1 MAIPATTTEPRLRH
15 EEKHQVNLRE
25 ALVLSRRLEKL
36 FPRDPHAGPEGS
48 YQVVS
53 LYYDDPYDTAL
64 RQKLDGMNRRE
75 KFRLRYYGKEPAFFK
90 LEKKYKVKG
99 LCGKGSCRLSR
110 EEGERLLRRDF
121 AFLLEKEE
129 PLAREF
135 YAKLRRGL
143 APKTVVRYTGV
154 LRQAAPGAGPQNGG
168 ALYPGGLSLRPGE
181 CAGHLGRGHPGRRA
195 GAVPHPPKAAAC
207 PGGLGRGG
215 SEIRRLSAGDCQA
228 GGAGPQ
234 PAGDGLL
241 QVRPVP
247 PL

>member
-36 FPRDPHAGPEGS
+36 FPRDPHAGPEGF

-64 RQKLDGMNRRE
+64 RQKLDGVNRRE
-75 KFRLRYYGKEPAFFK
+75 KFRLRYYGEEPAFFK

-99 LCGKGSCRLSR
+99 LCGKGTCRLSR
-110 EEGERLLRRDF
+110 EEGERLLRGDF

-129 PLAREF
+129 SLAREF

-143 APKTVVRYTGV
+143 APKTVVRYTREAF
-154 LRQAAPGAGPQNGG
+154 LYAPGNVRVTLDGDIWAGAPERFLIPQKLLP
-168 ALYPGGLSLRPGE
+168 ALGGLAMVEVKYDAFLPEIVKLAVQVPNRQGTACSKYAL
-181 CAGHLGRGHPGRRA
+181 CRRY
-195 GAVPHPPKAAAC
+195 
-207 PGGLGRGG
+207 
-215 SEIRRLSAGDCQA
+215 D
-228 GGAGPQ
+228 
-234 PAGDGLL
+234 
-241 QVRPVP
+241 
-247 PL
+247 

>member
-1 MAIPATTTEPRLRH
+1 MEGTAAMAIPATTTEPRLRH

-64 RQKLDGMNRRE
+64 RQKLDGVNRRE

-99 LCGKGSCRLSR
+99 LCGKRSCRLSR
-110 EEGERLLRRDF
+110 EEGERLLRGDF

-129 PLAREF
+129 SLAREF

-143 APKTVVRYTGV
+143 APKTVVRYTREAF
-154 LRQAAPGAGPQNGG
+154 LYAPGNVRVTLDGDI
-168 ALYPGGLSLRPGE
+168 
-181 CAGHLGRGHPGRRA
+181 RA
-195 GAVPHPPKAAAC
+195 GAPERFLIPQKLLPAL
-207 PGGLGRGG
+207 GGLAVVEVKYDAFLP
-215 SEIRRLSAGDCQA
+215 EIVKLAVQVPNRQGTACSKYALCRRYD
-228 GGAGPQ
+228 
-234 PAGDGLL
+234 
-241 QVRPVP
+241 
-247 PL
+247 

>member
-36 FPRDPHAGPEGS
+36 FPRDPHAGPEGF

-64 RQKLDGMNRRE
+64 RQKLDGVNRRE
-75 KFRLRYYGKEPAFFK
+75 KFRLRYYGEEPAFFK

-110 EEGERLLRRDF
+110 EEGERLLRGDF

-129 PLAREF
+129 SLAREF

-143 APKTVVRYTGV
+143 APKTVVRYTREAF
-154 LRQAAPGAGPQNGG
+154 LYAPGNVRVTLDGDI
-168 ALYPGGLSLRPGE
+168 
-181 CAGHLGRGHPGRRA
+181 RA
-195 GAVPHPPKAAAC
+195 GAPERFLIPQKLLPAL
-207 PGGLGRGG
+207 GGLAVVEVKYDAFLP
-215 SEIRRLSAGDCQA
+215 EIVKLAVQVPNRQGTACSKYALCRRYD
-228 GGAGPQ
+228 
-234 PAGDGLL
+234 
-241 QVRPVP
+241 
-247 PL
+247 

>member
-1 MAIPATTTEPRLRH
+1 MEETAAMAIPATTTEPRLRH

-64 RQKLDGMNRRE
+64 RQKLDGVDRRE
-75 KFRLRYYGKEPAFFK
+75 KFRLRYYGEEPAFFK

-143 APKTVVRYTGV
+143 APKTVVRYTREAF
-154 LRQAAPGAGPQNGG
+154 LYAPGNVRVTLDGDIRAGTPERFLIPQKLLP
-168 ALYPGGLSLRPGE
+168 ALGGLVVVEVKYDAFLPEIVKLAVQVPNRQGTACSKYAL
-181 CAGHLGRGHPGRRA
+181 CRRY
-195 GAVPHPPKAAAC
+195 
-207 PGGLGRGG
+207 
-215 SEIRRLSAGDCQA
+215 D
-228 GGAGPQ
+228 
-234 PAGDGLL
+234 
-241 QVRPVP
+241 
-247 PL
+247 

>member
-1 MAIPATTTEPRLRH
+1 MEGTAAMAIPATTTEPRLRH

-64 RQKLDGMNRRE
+64 RQKLDGVNRRE

-99 LCGKGSCRLSR
+99 LCGKRSCRLSR

-129 PLAREF
+129 SLAREF

-143 APKTVVRYTGV
+143 APKTVVRYTREAF
-154 LRQAAPGAGPQNGG
+154 LYAPGNVRVTLDGDI
-168 ALYPGGLSLRPGE
+168 
-181 CAGHLGRGHPGRRA
+181 RA
-195 GAVPHPPKAAAC
+195 GAPERFLIPQKLLPAL
-207 PGGLGRGG
+207 GGLAVVEVKYDAFLP
-215 SEIRRLSAGDCQA
+215 EIVKLAAQVPNRQGTACSKYALCRRYD
-228 GGAGPQ
+228 
-234 PAGDGLL
+234 
-241 QVRPVP
+241 
-247 PL
+247 

>member
-1 MAIPATTTEPRLRH
+1 MEETAAMAIPATTTEPRLRH

-64 RQKLDGMNRRE
+64 RQKLDGVNRRE
-75 KFRLRYYGKEPAFFK
+75 KFRLRYYGEKPAFFK

-110 EEGERLLRRDF
+110 EEGERLLRGDF
-121 AFLLEKEE
+121 AFLLEKKES
-129 PLAREF
+129 LAREF

-143 APKTVVRYTGV
+143 APKTVVRYTREAF
-154 LRQAAPGAGPQNGG
+154 LYAPGNVRVTLDGDIRAGTPERFLIPQKLLP
-168 ALYPGGLSLRPGE
+168 ALGGLAVVEVKYDAFLPE
-181 CAGHLGRGHPGRRA
+181 IVKLAGQVPNRQGTACSKYALCRRY
-195 GAVPHPPKAAAC
+195 
-207 PGGLGRGG
+207 
-215 SEIRRLSAGDCQA
+215 D
-228 GGAGPQ
+228 
-234 PAGDGLL
+234 
-241 QVRPVP
+241 
-247 PL
+247 

>member
-1 MAIPATTTEPRLRH
+1 MEETAAMAIPATTTEPRLRH

-64 RQKLDGMNRRE
+64 RQKLDGVNRRE
-75 KFRLRYYGKEPAFFK
+75 KFRLRYYGKEAAFFK

-135 YAKLRRGL
+135 YTKLRRGL
-143 APKTVVRYTGV
+143 APKTVVRYTREAF
-154 LRQAAPGAGPQNGG
+154 LYAPGNVRVTLDGDI
-168 ALYPGGLSLRPGE
+168 
-181 CAGHLGRGHPGRRA
+181 RA
-195 GAVPHPPKAAAC
+195 GAPEQFLIPKKLLPAL
-207 PGGLGRGG
+207 GGLAVVEVKYDAFLP
-215 SEIRRLSAGDCQA
+215 EIVKLAVQVPNRQGTACSKYALCRRYD
-228 GGAGPQ
+228 
-234 PAGDGLL
+234 
-241 QVRPVP
+241 
-247 PL
+247 

>member
-1 MAIPATTTEPRLRH
+1 MEETAAMAIPDTTTEPRLRH

-64 RQKLDGMNRRE
+64 RQKLDGVNRRE

-110 EEGERLLRRDF
+110 EEGERLLRKDF

-143 APKTVVRYTGV
+143 APKTVVRYTREAF
-154 LRQAAPGAGPQNGG
+154 LYAPGNVRVTLDGDI
-168 ALYPGGLSLRPGE
+168 
-181 CAGHLGRGHPGRRA
+181 RA
-195 GAVPHPPKAAAC
+195 GAPERFLIPQKLLPAL
-207 PGGLGRGG
+207 GGLAVVEVKYDAFLP
-215 SEIRRLSAGDCQA
+215 EIVKLAVQVPNRQGTACSKYALCRRYD
-228 GGAGPQ
+228 
-234 PAGDGLL
+234 
-241 QVRPVP
+241 
-247 PL
+247 

>member
-1 MAIPATTTEPRLRH
+1 MEGTAAMAIPATTTEPRLRH

-64 RQKLDGMNRRE
+64 RQKLDGVDRRE

-110 EEGERLLRRDF
+110 EEGERLLRGDS

-129 PLAREF
+129 SLAREF

-143 APKTVVRYTGV
+143 APKTVVRYTREAF
-154 LRQAAPGAGPQNGG
+154 LYAPGNVRVTLDGDI
-168 ALYPGGLSLRPGE
+168 
-181 CAGHLGRGHPGRRA
+181 RA
-195 GAVPHPPKAAAC
+195 GAPERFLIPQKLLPAL
-207 PGGLGRGG
+207 GGLAVVEVKYDAFLP
-215 SEIRRLSAGDCQA
+215 EIVKLAVQVPNRQGTACSKYALCRRYD
-228 GGAGPQ
+228 
-234 PAGDGLL
+234 
-241 QVRPVP
+241 
-247 PL
+247 

>member
-1 MAIPATTTEPRLRH
+1 MEGTAAMAIPATTTEPRLRH

-25 ALVLSRRLEKL
+25 ALVLSQRLEKL

-64 RQKLDGMNRRE
+64 RQKLDGVDRRE

-110 EEGERLLRRDF
+110 EEGERLLREDF

-143 APKTVVRYTGV
+143 APKTVVRYTREAF
-154 LRQAAPGAGPQNGG
+154 LYAPGNVRVTLDGDI
-168 ALYPGGLSLRPGE
+168 
-181 CAGHLGRGHPGRRA
+181 RA
-195 GAVPHPPKAAAC
+195 GAPERFLIPQKLLPAL
-207 PGGLGRGG
+207 GGLAVVEVKYDAFLP
-215 SEIRRLSAGDCQA
+215 EIVKLAVQVPNRQGTACSKYALCRRYD
-228 GGAGPQ
+228 
-234 PAGDGLL
+234 
-241 QVRPVP
+241 
-247 PL
+247 

>member
-1 MAIPATTTEPRLRH
+1 MEETAAMAIPATMTEPRLRH

-64 RQKLDGMNRRE
+64 RQKLDGVNRRE

-99 LCGKGSCRLSR
+99 LCGKGLCRLSR

-143 APKTVVRYTGV
+143 APKTVVRYTREAF
-154 LRQAAPGAGPQNGG
+154 LYAPGNVRVTLDGDI
-168 ALYPGGLSLRPGE
+168 
-181 CAGHLGRGHPGRRA
+181 RA
-195 GAVPHPPKAAAC
+195 GAPERFLIPQKLLPAL
-207 PGGLGRGG
+207 GGLAVVEVKYDAFLP
-215 SEIRRLSAGDCQA
+215 EIVKLAVQVPNRQGTACSKYALCRRYD
-228 GGAGPQ
+228 
-234 PAGDGLL
+234 
-241 QVRPVP
+241 
-247 PL
+247 

>member
-1 MAIPATTTEPRLRH
+1 MEGTAAMAIPATTTEPRLRH

-64 RQKLDGMNRRE
+64 RQKLDGVNRRE

-99 LCGKGSCRLSR
+99 LCGKRSCRLSR

-129 PLAREF
+129 SLAREF

-143 APKTVVRYTGV
+143 APKTVVRYTREAF
-154 LRQAAPGAGPQNGG
+154 LYAPGNVRVTLDGDI
-168 ALYPGGLSLRPGE
+168 
-181 CAGHLGRGHPGRRA
+181 RA
-195 GAVPHPPKAAAC
+195 GAPERFLIPQKLLPAL
-207 PGGLGRGG
+207 GGLAVVEVKYDAFLP
-215 SEIRRLSAGDCQA
+215 EIVKLAVQVPNRQGTACSKYALCRRYD
-228 GGAGPQ
+228 
-234 PAGDGLL
+234 
-241 QVRPVP
+241 
-247 PL
+247 

>member
-1 MAIPATTTEPRLRH
+1 MEGTAAMAIPATTTEPRLRH

-36 FPRDPHAGPEGS
+36 FPRDPHAGPEGN

-64 RQKLDGMNRRE
+64 RQKLDGVNRRE

-143 APKTVVRYTGV
+143 APKTVVRYTREAF
-154 LRQAAPGAGPQNGG
+154 LYAPGNVRVTLDGDI
-168 ALYPGGLSLRPGE
+168 
-181 CAGHLGRGHPGRRA
+181 RA
-195 GAVPHPPKAAAC
+195 GAPERFLIPKKLLPAL
-207 PGGLGRGG
+207 GGLAVVEVKYDAFLP
-215 SEIRRLSAGDCQA
+215 EIVKLAVQVPNRQGTACSKYALCRRYD
-228 GGAGPQ
+228 
-234 PAGDGLL
+234 
-241 QVRPVP
+241 
-247 PL
+247 

>member
-1 MAIPATTTEPRLRH
+1 MEGTAAMAIPATTTEPRLRH

-64 RQKLDGMNRRE
+64 RQKLDGVNRRE
-75 KFRLRYYGKEPAFFK
+75 KFRLRYYGEEPAFFK

-99 LCGKGSCRLSR
+99 LCGKGACGLSR
-110 EEGERLLRRDF
+110 EEGERLLRGDF

-143 APKTVVRYTGV
+143 APKTVVRYTREAF
-154 LRQAAPGAGPQNGG
+154 LYAPGNVRVTLDGDI
-168 ALYPGGLSLRPGE
+168 
-181 CAGHLGRGHPGRRA
+181 RA
-195 GAVPHPPKAAAC
+195 GAPERFLIPQKLLPAL
-207 PGGLGRGG
+207 GGLVVVEVKYDAFLP
-215 SEIRRLSAGDCQA
+215 EIVKLAVQVPNRQGTACSKYALCRRYD
-228 GGAGPQ
+228 
-234 PAGDGLL
+234 
-241 QVRPVP
+241 
-247 PL
+247 

>member
-64 RQKLDGMNRRE
+64 RQKLDGVNRRE
-75 KFRLRYYGKEPAFFK
+75 KFRLRYYGEEPAFFK

-143 APKTVVRYTGV
+143 APKTVVRYTREAF
-154 LRQAAPGAGPQNGG
+154 LYAPGNVRVTLDGDI
-168 ALYPGGLSLRPGE
+168 
-181 CAGHLGRGHPGRRA
+181 RA
-195 GAVPHPPKAAAC
+195 GAPERFLIPQKLLPAL
-207 PGGLGRGG
+207 GGLVVVEVKYDAFLP
-215 SEIRRLSAGDCQA
+215 EIVKLAAQVPNRQGTACSKYALCRRYD
-228 GGAGPQ
+228 
-234 PAGDGLL
+234 
-241 QVRPVP
+241 
-247 PL
+247 

>member
-64 RQKLDGMNRRE
+64 RQKLDGVNRRE
-75 KFRLRYYGKEPAFFK
+75 KFRLRYYGEEPAFFK

-110 EEGERLLRRDF
+110 EEGERLLRGDS

-129 PLAREF
+129 SLAREF

-143 APKTVVRYTGV
+143 APKTVVRYTREAF
-154 LRQAAPGAGPQNGG
+154 LYAPGNVRVTLDGDI
-168 ALYPGGLSLRPGE
+168 
-181 CAGHLGRGHPGRRA
+181 RA
-195 GAVPHPPKAAAC
+195 GAPERFLIPQKLLPAL
-207 PGGLGRGG
+207 GGLAVVEVKYDDFLP
-215 SEIRRLSAGDCQA
+215 EIVKLAVQVPNRQGTACSKYALCRRYD
-228 GGAGPQ
+228 
-234 PAGDGLL
+234 
-241 QVRPVP
+241 
-247 PL
+247 

>member
-64 RQKLDGMNRRE
+64 RQKLDGVNRRE

-99 LCGKGSCRLSR
+99 LCGKRSCRLSR

-143 APKTVVRYTGV
+143 APKTVVRYTREAF
-154 LRQAAPGAGPQNGG
+154 LYAPGNVRVTLDGDI
-168 ALYPGGLSLRPGE
+168 
-181 CAGHLGRGHPGRRA
+181 RA
-195 GAVPHPPKAAAC
+195 GAPERFLIPQKLLPAL
-207 PGGLGRGG
+207 GGLAVVEVKYDAFLP
-215 SEIRRLSAGDCQA
+215 EIVKLAVQVPNRQGTACSKYALCRRYD
-228 GGAGPQ
+228 
-234 PAGDGLL
+234 
-241 QVRPVP
+241 
-247 PL
+247 

>member
-1 MAIPATTTEPRLRH
+1 MEGTAAMAIPATTTEPRLRH

-36 FPRDPHAGPEGS
+36 FPRDPHAGPEGR

-64 RQKLDGMNRRE
+64 RQKLDGVDRRE
-75 KFRLRYYGKEPAFFK
+75 KFRLRYYGEKPAFFK

-99 LCGKGSCRLSR
+99 LCGKGACRLSR
-110 EEGERLLRRDF
+110 EEGERLLRGDS

-143 APKTVVRYTGV
+143 ASKTVVRYTREAF
-154 LRQAAPGAGPQNGG
+154 LYAPGNVRVTLDGDI
-168 ALYPGGLSLRPGE
+168 
-181 CAGHLGRGHPGRRA
+181 RA
-195 GAVPHPPKAAAC
+195 GAPERFLIPQKLRPAL
-207 PGGLGRGG
+207 GGLAVVEVKYDAFLP
-215 SEIRRLSAGDCQA
+215 EIVKLAVQVPNRQGTACSKYALCRRYD
-228 GGAGPQ
+228 
-234 PAGDGLL
+234 
-241 QVRPVP
+241 
-247 PL
+247 

>member
-1 MAIPATTTEPRLRH
+1 MEGTAAMAIPATTTEPRLRH

-25 ALVLSRRLEKL
+25 ALVLSQRLEKL

-64 RQKLDGMNRRE
+64 RQKLDGVDRRE

-110 EEGERLLRRDF
+110 EEGERLLRGDS

-129 PLAREF
+129 SLAREF

-143 APKTVVRYTGV
+143 APKTVVRYTREAF
-154 LRQAAPGAGPQNGG
+154 LYAPGNVRVTLDGDI
-168 ALYPGGLSLRPGE
+168 
-181 CAGHLGRGHPGRRA
+181 RA
-195 GAVPHPPKAAAC
+195 GAPERFLIPQKLLPAL
-207 PGGLGRGG
+207 GGLAVVEVKYDAFLP
-215 SEIRRLSAGDCQA
+215 EIVKLAVQVPNRQGTACSKYALCRRYD
-228 GGAGPQ
+228 
-234 PAGDGLL
+234 
-241 QVRPVP
+241 
-247 PL
+247 

>member
-1 MAIPATTTEPRLRH
+1 MEETAAMAIPATTTEPRLRH

-64 RQKLDGMNRRE
+64 RQKLDGVNRRE
-75 KFRLRYYGKEPAFFK
+75 KFRLRYYGEEPAFFK

-143 APKTVVRYTGV
+143 APKTVVRYTREAF
-154 LRQAAPGAGPQNGG
+154 LYAPGNVRVTLDGDI
-168 ALYPGGLSLRPGE
+168 
-181 CAGHLGRGHPGRRA
+181 RA
-195 GAVPHPPKAAAC
+195 GAPERFLIPQKLLPAL
-207 PGGLGRGG
+207 GGLVVVEVKYDAFLP
-215 SEIRRLSAGDCQA
+215 EIVKLAVQVPNRQGTACSKYALCRRYD
-228 GGAGPQ
+228 
-234 PAGDGLL
+234 
-241 QVRPVP
+241 
-247 PL
+247 

>member
-1 MAIPATTTEPRLRH
+1 MEGTAAMAIPATTTEPRLRH

-25 ALVLSRRLEKL
+25 ALVLSQRLEKL
-36 FPRDPHAGPEGS
+36 FPRDPHAGPEGN

-64 RQKLDGMNRRE
+64 RQKLDGVNRRE
-75 KFRLRYYGKEPAFFK
+75 KFRLRYYGEKPAFFK

-143 APKTVVRYTGV
+143 APKTVVRYTREAF
-154 LRQAAPGAGPQNGG
+154 LYAPGNVRVTLDGDI
-168 ALYPGGLSLRPGE
+168 
-181 CAGHLGRGHPGRRA
+181 RA
-195 GAVPHPPKAAAC
+195 GAPERFLIPQKLLPAL
-207 PGGLGRGG
+207 GGLAVVEVKYDAFLP
-215 SEIRRLSAGDCQA
+215 EIVKLAVQVPNRQGTACSKYALCRRYD
-228 GGAGPQ
+228 
-234 PAGDGLL
+234 
-241 QVRPVP
+241 
-247 PL
+247 

>member
-1 MAIPATTTEPRLRH
+1 MEGTAAMAIPATTTEPRLRH

-25 ALVLSRRLEKL
+25 ALVLSQRLEKL

-64 RQKLDGMNRRE
+64 RQKLDGVDRRE

-143 APKTVVRYTGV
+143 APKTVVRYTREAF
-154 LRQAAPGAGPQNGG
+154 LYAPGNVRVTLDGDI
-168 ALYPGGLSLRPGE
+168 
-181 CAGHLGRGHPGRRA
+181 RA
-195 GAVPHPPKAAAC
+195 GAPERFLIPQKLLPAL
-207 PGGLGRGG
+207 GGLAVVEVKYDAFLPEIVKLAVQVPNRQGTAC
-215 SEIRRLSAGDCQA
+215 SEYALCRRYD
-228 GGAGPQ
+228 
-234 PAGDGLL
+234 
-241 QVRPVP
+241 
-247 PL
+247 

>member
-1 MAIPATTTEPRLRH
+1 MEETAAMAIPATTTEPRLRH

-64 RQKLDGMNRRE
+64 RQKLDGVNRRE
-75 KFRLRYYGKEPAFFK
+75 KFRLRYYGEEPAFFK

-110 EEGERLLRRDF
+110 EEGERLLRGDF

-143 APKTVVRYTGV
+143 APKTVVRYTREAF
-154 LRQAAPGAGPQNGG
+154 LYAPGNVRVTLDGDI
-168 ALYPGGLSLRPGE
+168 
-181 CAGHLGRGHPGRRA
+181 RA
-195 GAVPHPPKAAAC
+195 GAPERFLIPQKLLPAL
-207 PGGLGRGG
+207 GGLAVVEVKYDAFLP
-215 SEIRRLSAGDCQA
+215 EIVKLAVQVPNRQGTACSKYALCRRYD
-228 GGAGPQ
+228 
-234 PAGDGLL
+234 
-241 QVRPVP
+241 
-247 PL
+247 

>member
-1 MAIPATTTEPRLRH
+1 MEGTAAMAIPATTTEPRLRH

-36 FPRDPHAGPEGS
+36 FPRDPHAGPEGF

-64 RQKLDGMNRRE
+64 RQKLDGVNRRE

-143 APKTVVRYTGV
+143 APKTVVRYTREAF
-154 LRQAAPGAGPQNGG
+154 LYAPGNVRVTLDGDI
-168 ALYPGGLSLRPGE
+168 
-181 CAGHLGRGHPGRRA
+181 RA
-195 GAVPHPPKAAAC
+195 GAPERFLIPQKLLPAL
-207 PGGLGRGG
+207 GGLAVVEVKYDAFLP
-215 SEIRRLSAGDCQA
+215 EIVKLAVQVPNRQGTACSKYALCRRYD
-228 GGAGPQ
+228 
-234 PAGDGLL
+234 
-241 QVRPVP
+241 
-247 PL
+247 

>member
-1 MAIPATTTEPRLRH
+1 MEETAAMAIPATTTEPRLRH

-64 RQKLDGMNRRE
+64 RQKLDGVNRRE

-129 PLAREF
+129 PLAWEF

-143 APKTVVRYTGV
+143 APKTVVRYTREAF
-154 LRQAAPGAGPQNGG
+154 LYAPGNVRVTLDGDI
-168 ALYPGGLSLRPGE
+168 
-181 CAGHLGRGHPGRRA
+181 RA
-195 GAVPHPPKAAAC
+195 GAPERFLIPQKLLPAL
-207 PGGLGRGG
+207 GGLAVVEVKYDAFLP
-215 SEIRRLSAGDCQA
+215 EIVKLAVQVPNRQGTACSKYALCRRYD
-228 GGAGPQ
+228 
-234 PAGDGLL
+234 
-241 QVRPVP
+241 
-247 PL
+247 

>member
-1 MAIPATTTEPRLRH
+1 MEGTAAMAIPATTTEPRLRH

-143 APKTVVRYTGV
+143 APKTVVRYTREAF
-154 LRQAAPGAGPQNGG
+154 LYAPGNVRVTLDGDI
-168 ALYPGGLSLRPGE
+168 
-181 CAGHLGRGHPGRRA
+181 RA
-195 GAVPHPPKAAAC
+195 GAPERFLIPQKLLPAL
-207 PGGLGRGG
+207 GGLAVVEVKYDAFLP
-215 SEIRRLSAGDCQA
+215 EIVKLAVQVPNRQGTACSKYALCRRYD
-228 GGAGPQ
+228 
-234 PAGDGLL
+234 
-241 QVRPVP
+241 
-247 PL
+247 

>member
-25 ALVLSRRLEKL
+25 ALVLSQRLEKL

-64 RQKLDGMNRRE
+64 RQKLDGVDRRE

-110 EEGERLLRRDF
+110 EEGERLLREDF

-143 APKTVVRYTGV
+143 ASKTVVRYTREAF
-154 LRQAAPGAGPQNGG
+154 LYAPGNVRVTLDGDI
-168 ALYPGGLSLRPGE
+168 
-181 CAGHLGRGHPGRRA
+181 RA
-195 GAVPHPPKAAAC
+195 GAPERFLIPQKLLPAL
-207 PGGLGRGG
+207 GGLAVVEVKYDAFLP
-215 SEIRRLSAGDCQA
+215 EIVKLAVQVPNRQGTACSKYALCRRYD
-228 GGAGPQ
+228 
-234 PAGDGLL
+234 
-241 QVRPVP
+241 
-247 PL
+247 

>member
-1 MAIPATTTEPRLRH
+1 MEGTAAMAIPATTTEPRLRH

-64 RQKLDGMNRRE
+64 RQKLDGVNRRE

-99 LCGKGSCRLSR
+99 LCGKRSCRLSR

-143 APKTVVRYTGV
+143 APKTVVRYTREAF
-154 LRQAAPGAGPQNGG
+154 LYAPGNVRVTLDGDI
-168 ALYPGGLSLRPGE
+168 
-181 CAGHLGRGHPGRRA
+181 RA
-195 GAVPHPPKAAAC
+195 GAPERFLIPQKLLPAL
-207 PGGLGRGG
+207 GGLAVVEVKYDAFLP
-215 SEIRRLSAGDCQA
+215 EIVKLAVQVPNRQGTACSKYALCRRYD
-228 GGAGPQ
+228 
-234 PAGDGLL
+234 
-241 QVRPVP
+241 
-247 PL
+247 

>member
-36 FPRDPHAGPEGS
+36 FPRDPHAGPEGN

-64 RQKLDGMNRRE
+64 RQKLDGVNRRE
-75 KFRLRYYGKEPAFFK
+75 KFRLRYYGEKPAFFK

-110 EEGERLLRRDF
+110 EEGERLLRKDF

-143 APKTVVRYTGV
+143 APKTVVRYTREAF
-154 LRQAAPGAGPQNGG
+154 LYAPGNVRVTLDGDI
-168 ALYPGGLSLRPGE
+168 
-181 CAGHLGRGHPGRRA
+181 RA
-195 GAVPHPPKAAAC
+195 GAPERFLIPQKLLPAL
-207 PGGLGRGG
+207 GGLAVVEVKYDAFLP
-215 SEIRRLSAGDCQA
+215 EIVKLAVQVPNRQGTACSKYALCRRYD
-228 GGAGPQ
+228 
-234 PAGDGLL
+234 
-241 QVRPVP
+241 
-247 PL
+247 

>member
-1 MAIPATTTEPRLRH
+1 MEGTAAMAIPATTTEPRLRH

-64 RQKLDGMNRRE
+64 RQKLDGVNRRE
-75 KFRLRYYGKEPAFFK
+75 KFRLRYYGEEPAFFK

-143 APKTVVRYTGV
+143 APKTVVRYTREAF
-154 LRQAAPGAGPQNGG
+154 LYAPGNVRVTLDGDI
-168 ALYPGGLSLRPGE
+168 
-181 CAGHLGRGHPGRRA
+181 RA
-195 GAVPHPPKAAAC
+195 GAPERFLIPQKLLPAL
-207 PGGLGRGG
+207 GGLAVVEVKYDAFLP
-215 SEIRRLSAGDCQA
+215 EIVKLAVQVPNRQGTACSKYALCRRYD
-228 GGAGPQ
+228 
-234 PAGDGLL
+234 
-241 QVRPVP
+241 
-247 PL
+247 

>member
-1 MAIPATTTEPRLRH
+1 MEETAAMAIPATTTETRLRH

-64 RQKLDGMNRRE
+64 RQKLDGVNRRE

-143 APKTVVRYTGV
+143 APKTVVRYTREAF
-154 LRQAAPGAGPQNGG
+154 LYAPGNVRVTLDGDI
-168 ALYPGGLSLRPGE
+168 
-181 CAGHLGRGHPGRRA
+181 RA
-195 GAVPHPPKAAAC
+195 GAPERFLIPQKLLPAL
-207 PGGLGRGG
+207 GGLAVVEVKYDAFLP
-215 SEIRRLSAGDCQA
+215 EIVKLAVQVPNRQGTACSKYALCRRYD
-228 GGAGPQ
+228 
-234 PAGDGLL
+234 
-241 QVRPVP
+241 
-247 PL
+247 

>member
-1 MAIPATTTEPRLRH
+1 MEGTAAMAIPVTTTEPRLRH

-36 FPRDPHAGPEGS
+36 FPRDPHAGPEGF

-64 RQKLDGMNRRE
+64 RQKLDGVNRRE

-110 EEGERLLRRDF
+110 EEGERLLRGDF

-143 APKTVVRYTGV
+143 APKTVVRYTREAF
-154 LRQAAPGAGPQNGG
+154 LYAPGNVRVTLDGDI
-168 ALYPGGLSLRPGE
+168 
-181 CAGHLGRGHPGRRA
+181 RA
-195 GAVPHPPKAAAC
+195 GAPERFLIPQKLLPAL
-207 PGGLGRGG
+207 GGLAVVEVKYDAFLP
-215 SEIRRLSAGDCQA
+215 EIVKLAVQVPNRQGTACSKYALCRRYD
-228 GGAGPQ
+228 
-234 PAGDGLL
+234 
-241 QVRPVP
+241 
-247 PL
+247 